1 MKKIV
6 IAPDS
11 YKESLS
17 AKQVADV
24 IAKGF
29 LAVFPNIETICIPLA
44 DGGEG
49 TAEALKD
56 ALGGQWNEAEVK
68 NPLHRS
74 HKAKYAYIADRQ
86 LAIIEMAE
94 ASGLPLIESNE
105 RNPLITDSFGT
116 GQMILHALDAG
127 ATEFIIG
134 LGGSATNDGGMGMMR
149 ALGLEFL
156 DANNQPIAF
165 GGAALANLDH
175 INFDHL
181 DPRLANMRF
190 HIACDV
196 RNPLTGTDGASA
208 VFGPQKGATENMVKE
223 LDAALSHFAD
233 IVKKQIHKD
242 IDNISGAGAAG
253 GMGAAFCA
261 FFENATL
268 RPGIEIVIDIVGLD
282 SHVKDADLVI
292 TGEGRMDFQTQ
303 FGKTPMGAQKVAAK
317 YNIPVIGIAGS
328 LGKNYEALLNE
339 GFLALFDT
347 TVSPC
352 SLEEAL
358 KTTKNNLYN
367 TAISVARIFKY
378 KGE

>member
-29 LAVFPNIETICIPLA
+29 LAVFPNIKTVCIPLA

-56 ALGGQWNEAEVK
+56 TLGGQWNEVEVK
-68 NPLHRS
+68 NPLHRP

-94 ASGLPLIESNE
+94 ASGLPLIMQEE
-105 RNPLITDSFGT
+105 RNPLITDSYGT
-116 GQMILHALDAG
+116 GQIILHALDAG

-134 LGGSATNDGGMGMMR
+134 LGGSATNDGGAGMMR

-165 GGAALANLDH
+165 GGGALANLDH
-175 INFDHL
+175 INFEHL
-181 DPRLANMRF
+181 DPRLADVRF

-208 VFGPQKGATENMVKE
+208 VFGPQKGATEHMVKQ
-223 LDAALSHFAD
+223 LDAALGHYAN
-233 IVKKQIHKD
+233 IVKKQTQKD
-242 IDNISGAGAAG
+242 IDHIPGAGAAG

-261 FFENATL
+261 FFENAEL
-268 RPGIEIVIDIVGLD
+268 KPGIDIVIDIVDLD
-282 SHVKDADLVI
+282 KHVKDADLVL
-292 TGEGRMDFQTQ
+292 TGEGRMDFQTR
-303 FGKTPMGAQKVAAK
+303 FGKTPMGAQKAAAK
-317 YNIPVIGIAGS
+317 YDIPVIGIAGS
-328 LGKNYEALLNE
+328 LGKNYETLLDE

-352 SLEEAL
+352 TLEEAL
-358 KTTKNNLYN
+358 KNTENNLYN
-367 TAISVARIFKY
+367 TAVSVARIFKH
-378 KGE
+378 KGV